1 MSASIV
7 DLLQMSAIVADLR
20 YDHNGAPMPQADGK
34 PSRFAQNP
42 PTLSRRSLLVGI
54 ATLPGLTPPPMAPVT
69 DPVIVFWNEWQRA
82 AAEADALCG
91 RWSEAEQ
98 ALARCIGWNA
108 VEATVATKAAEA
120 QGMADIAQHQ
130 DDLDRLLDDLGR
142 RILAL
147 PSQGVAGTIA
157 KLSLALTVADPT
169 QLEELEWRLVKEA
182 LHELR
187 SSAPH

>member
-1 MSASIV
+1 
-7 DLLQMSAIVADLR
+7 
-20 YDHNGAPMPQADGK
+20 MPQADGK

-42 PTLSRRSLLVGI
+42 PPLSRRALLTGI

-69 DPVIVFWNEWQRA
+69 DPVTVLWEEWQRT

-91 RWSEAEQ
+91 QWSEAEQ
-98 ALARCIGWNA
+98 ALARGIGWNA
-108 VEATVATKAAEA
+108 VAATVATNTAEA
-120 QGMADIAQHQ
+120 QGMNALAQRQ
-130 DDLDRLLDDLGR
+130 DDLEHLLDDLGC

-147 PSQGVAGTIA
+147 PSRGITGTIA

-169 QLEELEWRLVKEA
+169 QRDALEWRLVKDA